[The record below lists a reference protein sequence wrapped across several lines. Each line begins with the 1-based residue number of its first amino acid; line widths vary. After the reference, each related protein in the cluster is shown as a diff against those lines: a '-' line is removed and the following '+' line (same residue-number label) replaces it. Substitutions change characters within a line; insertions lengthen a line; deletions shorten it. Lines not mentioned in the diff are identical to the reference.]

1 MKTQTFQALTE
12 KYMDTVYRV
21 AYNSLQNP
29 HDADD
34 VTQEVFLRLLRTDTA
49 FADEAHAKH
58 WLLRVAVNESRR
70 LACSPWRR
78 HTAALED
85 CGEIPQWDTPQE
97 SDMFRQ
103 VMALPS
109 KYRVPLYLY
118 YYEELSTQEI
128 ADVLGR
134 SPSTIRT
141 QLSRAREQ
149 LKTMLLEEWS
159 DA

>member
-1 MKTQTFQALTE
+1 MRTQTFQALAE
-12 KYMDTVYRV
+12 KYMDMVYRV
-21 AYNSLQNP
+21 AYNSLKNSC
-29 HDADD
+29 DADD
-34 VTQEVFLRLLRTDTA
+34 VTQEVFLRLLRA
-49 FADEAHAKH
+49 KADFENEEHAKH
-58 WLLRVAVNESRR
+58 WLIRVALNECRR

-78 HTAALED
+78 HTAALDE
-85 CGEIPQWDTPQE
+85 CAELPQWDTPQE

-118 YYEELSTQEI
+118 YYEELTTQEI

-134 SPSTIRT
+134 SPSTVRT

-149 LKTMLLEEWS
+149 LKSLLLEEWS